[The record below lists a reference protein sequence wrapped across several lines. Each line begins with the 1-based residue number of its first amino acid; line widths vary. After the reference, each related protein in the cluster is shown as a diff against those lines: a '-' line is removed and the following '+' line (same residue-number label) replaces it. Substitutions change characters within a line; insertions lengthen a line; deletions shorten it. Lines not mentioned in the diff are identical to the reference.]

1 MVVTYN
7 QQSIFHCIPVK
18 HSWQI
23 GSNIIAKSLQ
33 FSPPEEDP
41 ACALHDVNLTST
53 IQGAKSNIYST
64 FSA

>member
-7 QQSIFHCIPVK
+7 QQSVFHCIPVK

-33 FSPPEEDP
+33 LSPHEEDP
-41 ACALHDVNLTST
+41 ACALHDIYLTST
-53 IQGAKSNIYST
+53 IQGTKSNIYST